1 MKKIIKTSVLLST
14 AVILGSGLTI
24 VAHAATDKT
33 INWTESADLSTLDP
47 STVQEL
53 VSDDAIT
60 ASGDGLYRN
69 DASGKPQLS
78 LAQSVDKSADG
89 LTYTF
94 KLRNGIKWANGD
106 PITAQDFVYGW
117 QRTVNPKTKSVYAYL
132 YSGIKNADAI
142 NKGQDKTLNDLG
154 VKALDDQT
162 LQVTLEKPLP
172 QLTAELTMPEF
183 FPQNQKFEE
192 KVGKKY
198 ATTSTDAI
206 SAGPFIV
213 KGWNGSSNSYE
224 LVKNPNYWDAKS
236 VKTPKITVQTV
247 KDQNTGYNLYKQG
260 KVDFTTLSSDQVRA
274 SQKRS
279 DYKVIPTAATRYLEL
294 NERRVPA
301 FKNAKVRQAIS
312 YAINRDQLANHVLRG
327 TATPATTFTA
337 TRLAKVPGTTEDFA
351 KDAQVKGAIAYN
363 EAKAKSLFKAGLQET
378 GTSKLNLQVLTD
390 DSDASKNTAE
400 FLQSQLQKLPGLK
413 ISVKEV
419 PAKQRIALTTG
430 SRKFDIAISNWM
442 ADYADPS
449 TFLDLY
455 TSDSSFNDGGWS
467 SATFDAAE
475 KAAKTT
481 DVNDDSKRFADYKIA
496 EQTIEKDAGVVPLYY
511 ASSATLFRTSVKGVV
526 ANTTGA
532 QYDWKWAYKH

>member
-1 MKKIIKTSVLLST
+1 M
-14 AVILGSGLTI
+14 
-24 VAHAATDKT
+24 
-33 INWTESADLSTLDP
+33 
-47 STVQEL
+47 
-53 VSDDAIT
+53 
-60 ASGDGLYRN
+60 
-69 DASGKPQLS
+69 
-78 LAQSVDKSADG
+78 
-89 LTYTF
+89 TYTF
-94 KLRNGIKWANGD
+94 KLRNGTKWANGD

-117 QRTVNPKTKSVYAYL
+117 QRTVNLKTKSVYAYL

-142 NKGQDKTLNDLG
+142 NKGQDKNLNDLG

-301 FKNAKVRQAIS
+301 FKNAKVCS
-312 YAINRDQLANHVLRG
+312 YAR
-327 TATPATTFTA
+327 FTD
-337 TRLAKVPGTTEDFA
+337 RF
-351 KDAQVKGAIAYN
+351 
-363 EAKAKSLFKAGLQET
+363 F
-378 GTSKLNLQVLTD
+378 
-390 DSDASKNTAE
+390 SD
-400 FLQSQLQKLPGLK
+400 L
-413 ISVKEV
+413 
-419 PAKQRIALTTG
+419 
-430 SRKFDIAISNWM
+430 
-442 ADYADPS
+442 
-449 TFLDLY
+449 
-455 TSDSSFNDGGWS
+455 
-467 SATFDAAE
+467 
-475 KAAKTT
+475 
-481 DVNDDSKRFADYKIA
+481 
-496 EQTIEKDAGVVPLYY
+496 
-511 ASSATLFRTSVKGVV
+511 
-526 ANTTGA
+526 
-532 QYDWKWAYKH
+532 